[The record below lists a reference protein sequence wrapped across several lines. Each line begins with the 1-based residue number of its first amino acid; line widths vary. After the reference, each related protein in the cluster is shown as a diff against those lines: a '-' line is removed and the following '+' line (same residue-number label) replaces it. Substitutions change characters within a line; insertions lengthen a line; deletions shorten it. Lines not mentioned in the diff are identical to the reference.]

1 MPKQKFVI
9 GDKVKRE
16 IEGQMFGAVVER
28 LRGNYV
34 DIRYFD
40 DGNLEA
46 NVPVDEIRFASE
58 NDDPDLI
65 SPRSGDSGKSGLPR
79 PLVGL
84 IEDDYETRKAQLP
97 TVVVHEENQSDGV
110 IVLNGA
116 ENKLAAGGGLRALR
130 YLK

>member
-1 MPKQKFVI
+1 MPKEKFAV
-9 GDKVKRE
+9 GDKVMRE
-16 IEGQMFGAVVER
+16 IEGCFFGAVIER
-28 LRGNYV
+28 VRGRSADV
-34 DIRYFD
+34 RYYD

-46 NVPVDEIRFASE
+46 DVPLDELRFASE

-65 SPRSGDSGKSGLPR
+65 SPRSGGSGKSSLPR

-84 IEDDYETRKAQLP
+84 IEDDYETRKSQMP
-97 TVVVHEENQSDGV
+97 VIQVHNDNQTDEV

>member
-1 MPKQKFVI
+1 MPKQKFVP
-9 GDKVKRE
+9 GSKVKRE
-16 IEGQMFGAVVER
+16 IEGTYFGAIVER
-28 LRGNYV
+28 VRGNLV

-40 DGNLEA
+40 DGNIEVG
-46 NVPVDEIRFASE
+46 VPSDEILNASE
-58 NDDPDLI
+58 NDDPELI
-65 SPRSGDSGKSGLPR
+65 SPRSGGSGKASLPR

-84 IEDDYETRKAQLP
+84 IEDDYETRKSQMPIVQL
-97 TVVVHEENQSDGV
+97 HEDNQSDEV